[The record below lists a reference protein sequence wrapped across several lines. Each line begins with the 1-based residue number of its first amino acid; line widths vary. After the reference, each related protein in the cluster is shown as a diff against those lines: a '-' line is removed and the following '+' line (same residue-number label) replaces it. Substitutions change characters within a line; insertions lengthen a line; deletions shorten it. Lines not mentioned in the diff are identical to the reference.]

1 MINFALYFGGFFMKS
16 LANRIEEIENS
27 IFGIMS
33 KRALENQAVNLGQ
46 GFPDFDGPIWIID
59 SAYEAMK
66 SGKNQYAPTEGIF
79 SLRKNIRTVYEKF
92 YCINFNPENEI
103 TITTGATEALF
114 STINAIVNFGDEV
127 ILFEPFYDA
136 YLSDVLLAGGRPR
149 FVTLRKPNFSF
160 DSDELISAITPK
172 TKAII
177 INSPNNPTGKV
188 FLEEEMKFIVEL
200 AKKHDFYIISDEVY
214 EFITYD
220 NFQHIPLLKFDDKK
234 ERVIMI
240 SSTAKTFSMT
250 GWKIGWAIANPSITD
265 AIRKVHQW
273 TTFAVNTPGQH
284 AMAYAFSKTEEY
296 ISELKQTYQR
306 KRDLIIE
313 ELNDSI
319 FKPIKPNG
327 SYFLMVEIPKE
338 FNLDAEALS
347 EEMIKKYGIATIP
360 ASAFYKKS
368 PEGKTMLRICF
379 AKKDK
384 TLKEGIKR
392 IKSIKGE
399 KT

>member
-1 MINFALYFGGFFMKS
+1 MINFEFSFGGYIMKS
-16 LANRIEEIENS
+16 FAIRIEDIENS
-27 IFGIMS
+27 IFVRMS
-33 KRALENQAVNLGQ
+33 KLAFENQAVNLGQ
-46 GFPDFDGPIWIID
+46 GFPDFDGPNWIVN

-79 SLRKNIRTVYEKF
+79 SLRKNIQAVYQKT
-92 YCINFNPENEI
+92 YGINFNPENEI

-114 STINAIVNFGDEV
+114 STINAIVDLNDEV

-149 FVTLRKPNFSF
+149 FVTLRKPDFTF
-160 DSDELISAITPK
+160 DPEELISAITPK

-188 FLEEEMKFIVEL
+188 FTNDEMKLIFEL

-220 NFQHIPLLKFDDKK
+220 NYLHIPLLKFDEKK
-234 ERVIMI
+234 ERLIMI

-250 GWKIGWAIANPSITD
+250 GWKIGWAIANPFITD

-273 TTFAVNTPGQH
+273 TTFAVNTPGQY
-284 AMAYAFSKTEEY
+284 AMAYAFSKIEEY
-296 ISELKQTYQR
+296 LPELKQTYQR
-306 KRDLIIE
+306 KRDIIFG
-313 ELNDSI
+313 ELSDSI

-327 SYFLMVEIPKE
+327 SYFLMLEIPE
-338 FNLDAEALS
+338 ELNLDAETLS
-347 EEMIKKYGIATIP
+347 VEMIKKYGIATIP

-368 PEGKTMLRICF
+368 SEGKTMLRLCF
-379 AKKDK
+379 AKKDE

-392 IKSIKGE
+392 IKSIKVE
-399 KT
+399 KI

>member
-1 MINFALYFGGFFMKS
+1 MKPF
-16 LANRIEEIENS
+16 ANRIKEIENS

-33 KRALENQAVNLGQ
+33 KLAFENQAVNLGQ
-46 GFPDFDGPIWIID
+46 GFPDFDGPNWIID

-79 SLRKNIRTVYEKF
+79 SLRRNIRAVYERF
-92 YCINFNPENEI
+92 YDLNFNLENEI

-136 YLSDVLLAGGRPR
+136 YLSNVLLAGGRPR
-149 FVTLRKPNFSF
+149 FVTLRKPDFSF
-160 DSDELISAITPK
+160 DTVELISAITPK

-188 FLEEEMKFIVEL
+188 FTSDEIKFIVDL
-200 AKKHDFYIISDEVY
+200 AKKYDFYIISDEVY

-220 NFQHIPLLKFDDKK
+220 NFQHIPLLKFDERK

-240 SSTAKTFSMT
+240 SSTAKTFGMT

-284 AMAYAFSKTEEY
+284 AMANAFFKIEEY
-296 ISELKQTYQR
+296 LPELKQSYQR
-306 KRDLIIE
+306 KRDLVLE
-313 ELNDSI
+313 ELTDSI

-327 SYFLMVEIPKE
+327 SYFLMIEIPKE
-338 FNLDAEALS
+338 FNLDSNTLS
-347 EEMIKKYGIATIP
+347 IEMIKKFGVATIP

-368 PEGKTMLRICF
+368 PEKETMLRICF
-379 AKKDK
+379 AKKDE
-384 TLKEGIKR
+384 TLKEGIMR

-399 KT
+399 KL